1 MKKNFDMIYQFFVFF
16 KGNCVIL
23 QKYFL
28 FLFFCFQ
35 VGLRE
40 YGDDGDDPNAPV
52 STVEPEGGCVLGMI
66 PRFSGLPWTKKLGAE
81 ILGLC

>member
-28 FLFFCFQ
+28 FLFFGFQ
-35 VGLRE
+35 VGAVNDIVTE
-40 YGDDGDDPNAPV
+40 
-52 STVEPEGGCVLGMI
+52 
-66 PRFSGLPWTKKLGAE
+66 
-81 ILGLC
+81 